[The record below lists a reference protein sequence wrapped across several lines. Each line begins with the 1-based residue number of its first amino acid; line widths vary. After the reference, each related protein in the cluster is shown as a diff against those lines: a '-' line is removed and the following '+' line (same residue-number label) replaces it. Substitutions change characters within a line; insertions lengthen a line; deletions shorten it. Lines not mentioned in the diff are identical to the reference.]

1 MSAPVPSPS
10 MKGTMGS
17 SGTTSLP
24 SRKSMRVPDCGSVI
38 RPRSLS
44 IQQRPKQC
52 QILPIRLMFDR
63 LRRLQQFRDA
73 AEALVIQQE
82 TKGLDADLA
91 VADVLMP
98 IDARAE
104 RLLRVIEMKR
114 ADVFDSDVRFERI
127 DRPLVIVAIAKLV
140 SRGEDVAGI
149 ETDADALLVVNERDD
164 APELLERAAEA

>member
-44 IQQRPKQC
+44 IQQRPQQR
-52 QILPIRLMFDR
+52 QILAIRLVLDR
-63 LRRLQQFRDA
+63 IRRLQQFGDA
-73 AEALVIQQE
+73 AEALVVQQKS
-82 TKGLDADLA
+82 KGLDADLA

-98 IDARAE
+98 IDTRPK
-104 RLLRVIEMKR
+104 RLLRIVEMER
-114 ADVFDSDVRFERI
+114 ADVFDSDVRCECV
-127 DRPLVIVAIAKLV
+127 DRPLVVIAVAEFV

-149 ETDADALLVVNERDD
+149 ETDADALLVIDQRDD

>member
-24 SRKSMRVPDCGSVI
+24 SRKSMGGPDCGSVI

-44 IQQRPKQC
+44 IQQRPQQR
-52 QILPIRLMFDR
+52 QILAIRLVLDR

-73 AEALVIQQE
+73 AEALVVQQE
-82 TKGLDADLA
+82 AKGLDTDLA

-98 IDARAE
+98 VDARAE
-104 RLLRVIEMKR
+104 RLLRVVEMKR
-114 ADVFDSDVRFERI
+114 ADVVNSDVRFERI
-127 DRPLVIVAIAKLV
+127 DCPFVIVAIAEFV
-140 SRGEDVAGI
+140 SRGEDVARI
-149 ETDADALLVVNERDD
+149 ETDADALLVVDERDD
-164 APELLERAAEA
+164 APELF